1 MEGGC
6 IGPTGRTYAQGGRRK
21 GGTLVMWASPSR
33 AMSAPDGI
41 LDVSDSRNST
51 ADALL
56 TWLSAAASA
65 PSSSPPTP
73 SPCGSRR
80 SQPRALQKPPESRS
94 VSLYALIFS
103 LYLYAP
109 IYI

>member
-1 MEGGC
+1 MQRKTEASGRGVYRAD
-6 IGPTGRTYAQGGRRK
+6 GPDIRAGREAQG

-65 PSSSPPTP
+65 PSSSRRRLPPADRGGHNP
-73 SPCGSRR
+73 ERFRNRR
-80 SQPRALQKPPESRS
+80 RAA
-94 VSLYALIFS
+94 V
-103 LYLYAP
+103 YLSML
-109 IYI
+109 